1 MKIMLTLYL
10 FFNCQIVCAAY
21 FFGGNVTRQ
30 CAILVRQRS
39 RLSQIYQQSVKCIVF
54 FTNFATWTTK
64 YNNQASPS
72 SRFLNNM
79 AAEIAQTANQQA
91 ITNAHQG
98 HITTASKPHIANAS
112 NLPLKCTMNCGGTA
126 WIGIRQPPKR
136 PRPTILTKISCCGL
150 QEKRY
155 NGGKLPPCR
164 SKAKP
169 SADSCMQL
177 TQNWLPNLK
186 RKPQRA
192 WSCLKNRLRSRGY
205 FAINIKKAVNR
216 VDVKA
221 CGQQHAP

>member
-10 FFNCQIVCAAY
+10 FFCCQFVCAAY

-39 RLSQIYQQSVKCIVF
+39 RLTQIYQQNIKCIVF
-54 FTNFATWTTK
+54 FTNFATWRMK

-79 AAEIAQTANQQA
+79 AAEIAQTASRPQT
-91 ITNAHQG
+91 TNAHQG

-112 NLPLKCTMNCGGTA
+112 NLRCRCTMNCGGTA
-126 WIGIRQPPKR
+126 WIGIKRQPKR
-136 PRPTILTKISCCGL
+136 PPPTILTKISCCGL
-150 QEKRY
+150 PEKRY

-164 SKAKP
+164 SKVKP
-169 SADSCMQL
+169 SANFFTQP
-177 TQNWLPNLK
+177 TQNWLQNLK
-186 RKPQRA
+186 RKPPRA

-205 FAINIKKAVNR
+205 IAF
-216 VDVKA
+216 
-221 CGQQHAP
+221 